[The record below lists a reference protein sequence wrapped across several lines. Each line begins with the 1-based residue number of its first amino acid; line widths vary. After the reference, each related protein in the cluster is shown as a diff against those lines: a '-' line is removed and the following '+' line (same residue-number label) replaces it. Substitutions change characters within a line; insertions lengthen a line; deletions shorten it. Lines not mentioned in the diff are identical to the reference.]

1 MELDTLIWKNQETS
15 ACASHADRCELS
27 PFLKTQSYRR
37 FLMDKNKWLKTG
49 IIITVVIFLI
59 LISSAILKHATIHQV
74 YFYYVDSI
82 HHLTGLNKYL
92 IKTAVL
98 LSIIPFIIGLRWYF
112 FSPINKKLRYTGA
125 AILIAIMILFNLSL
139 YYFTRSSYFAFS
151 EGKVLKWYA
160 STPEGVRFYDAPGY
174 DPKYGLELKQAT
186 PELIANLEK
195 TKRGMQPKRL
205 AYDSINEI
213 ELFDPITGENKVWY
227 FMDQSGNYELF
238 DSAGVHPVYGEA
250 LKPITKQV
258 ISQIKAKLDEDARK
272 KQEEALKIE
281 QQRQEEAKRQEEQ
294 RLTQEHEAF
303 LNRYLMARSFTNN
316 PESLEVAVLVID
328 EDNTIS
334 QDVTQKIA
342 LSLKNE
348 RCNVTSS
355 LFTGA
360 FVSDGIFEK
369 IFGGDTGKVKN
380 LELSKYRDLL
390 ILGKKEVNFTENP
403 ELQNMTTAKVSIEI
417 HIVSLEAGTIED
429 NFKITETGAGFS
441 KETAEGM
448 AMERI
453 LQVISPKILET
464 FNKEATA
471 REK

>member
-1 MELDTLIWKNQETS
+1 
-15 ACASHADRCELS
+15 
-27 PFLKTQSYRR
+27 
-37 FLMDKNKWLKTG
+37 MDKSKLIRTG

-74 YFYYVDSI
+74 YSYYVDSI

-92 IKTAVL
+92 IKTAVFSL
-98 LSIIPFIIGLRWYF
+98 IIPFIIGLRWYF
-112 FSPINKKLRYTGA
+112 FSPINKKRRYTGA
-125 AILIAIMILFNLSL
+125 AILIAIMILYNLSL

-160 STPEGVRFYDAPGY
+160 STPEGVRFFDAPGF
-174 DPKYGLELKQAT
+174 DPKYGIELKQAT

-213 ELFDPITGENKVWY
+213 EFFDPISGENKVWY
-227 FMDQSGNYELF
+227 FIDQSGNYELF
-238 DSAGVHPVYGEA
+238 DSAGVHPVYGEV
-250 LKPITKQV
+250 LRPITKQV

-272 KQEEALKIE
+272 KQEEALRIE

-294 RLTQEHEAF
+294 RKAEEERKREEALKLEQQKQEEAKRLEEQRAAQEHEAF
-303 LNRYLMARSFTNN
+303 LNRYLMTRSFTNN
-316 PESLEVAVLVID
+316 PESLEVSVLVID

-334 QDVTQKIA
+334 QDITRKIA

-348 RCNVTSS
+348 RLNVTSS

-380 LELSKYRDLL
+380 LELSKYSDLL

-417 HIVSLEAGTIED
+417 HIVSSEAGTIED

-441 KETAEGM
+441 KATAEGM

-453 LQVISPKILET
+453 LQVLSPKILET
-464 FNKEATA
+464 FNKEITA
-471 REK
+471 HEK

>member
-1 MELDTLIWKNQETS
+1 
-15 ACASHADRCELS
+15 
-27 PFLKTQSYRR
+27 
-37 FLMDKNKWLKTG
+37 MDENKWIRTG

-74 YFYYVDSI
+74 YSYYVDSI
-82 HHLTGLNKYL
+82 HRLTGLNKYL

-98 LSIIPFIIGLRWYF
+98 LSIIPFILGLRWYF
-112 FSPINKKLRYTGA
+112 FSPFNKKRRYKGA
-125 AILIAIMILFNLSL
+125 AILIAIMILYNLSL
-139 YYFTRSSYFAFS
+139 YYFTRGSYFAFS

-160 STPEGVRFYDAPGY
+160 NTPEGVRFFDAPGY

-213 ELFDPITGENKVWY
+213 EFFDPITGENTVWY

-238 DSAGVHPVYGEA
+238 DSAGVHPIYGEV
-250 LKPITKQV
+250 LMPITKQV
-258 ISQIKAKLDEDARK
+258 ISQIKTKLDEDAKK

-294 RLTQEHEAF
+294 RLAQEHEAF
-303 LNRYLMARSFTNN
+303 LNRYLTTRSFTNN
-316 PESLEVAVLVID
+316 PESPEVAVLVID

-334 QDVTQKIA
+334 QDITREIA

-348 RCNVTSS
+348 RLNVTSS

-369 IFGGDTGKVKN
+369 IFGGDADYVRK
-380 LELSKYRDLL
+380 LELSKYCDHG
-390 ILGKKEVNFTENP
+390 IFGKKEVNFTENP

-417 HIVSLEAGTIED
+417 HILSSETGMIED

-441 KETAEGM
+441 KEAAAGM

-453 LQVISPKILET
+453 LKVISPKILEILI
-464 FNKEATA
+464 
-471 REK
+471 RR